1 MVGQQQHDDDDFPD
15 AKEHRRGGLILA
27 EDDLEVGQYVCVYNL
42 KQAPDEGASILG
54 QSLQIQ
60 AICLPYF
67 VGQLLSDPSEPVL
80 TLDCRFLNLMKVSE
94 EFVQA
99 QQAGARAMQPNPL
112 TQPRKRK
119 PQQKPDPQ

>member
-1 MVGQQQHDDDDFPD
+1 MVGQQQHDGDDFPPD
-15 AKEHRRGGLILA
+15 TKERKRGGLILA
-27 EDDLEVGQYVCVYNL
+27 EDDLSVGQYVCVYNL
-42 KQAPDEGASILG
+42 KQAPEEGAAILG

-80 TLDCRFLNLMKVSE
+80 TLDCRFLSLMRVSE
-94 EFVQA
+94 EFVKA
-99 QQAGARAMQPNPL
+99 QQAGAKAMQPNPL

-119 PQQKPDPQ
+119 QEPQ